1 MHSLPI
7 FTIIGLIRVDKKEV
21 INGKKGNLYLVL
33 DKCRYILDVKEDIN
47 GNIESVF
54 GPR

>member
-7 FTIIGLIRVDKKEV
+7 FMIIGLIREDMKEV

-47 GNIESVF
+47 GNIELVL
-54 GPR
+54 GPQ